1 MKLKKWELA
10 LIAALLFTFIL
21 GAGLRR
27 EQTDLSEKLIRLHVV
42 ANSDS
47 EADQALKLKVR
58 DGILKEVGR
67 LLEGVTDRGEA
78 VRLIEEN
85 LDTVTA
91 GARDVVLQNGYG
103 YEVTATIAVEAFP
116 TREYETFSL
125 PAGEYTSLR
134 VVIGEGGGHN
144 WWCVIFPPLCLSVRF
159 GREDIFE
166 QPDAR
171 GDPAYYGDGPEYVLK
186 FKALELIEKLRS
198 CSDFEGGIE

>member
-91 GARDVVLQNGYG
+91 GRGTRAPKRLRLRGNGDDCRRG
-103 YEVTATIAVEAFP
+103 VP
-116 TREYETFSL
+116 TRNTRHF
-125 PAGEYTSLR
+125 R
-134 VVIGEGGGHN
+134 
-144 WWCVIFPPLCLSVRF
+144 CR
-159 GREDIFE
+159 
-166 QPDAR
+166 
-171 GDPAYYGDGPEYVLK
+171 PESIRRC
-186 FKALELIEKLRS
+186 AS
-198 CSDFEGGIE
+198 

>member
-10 LIAALLFTFIL
+10 LIAALLFTLIL

-47 EADQALKLKVR
+47 EADQALKLEVR
-58 DGILKEVGR
+58 DAVMKEAGR

-78 VRLIEEN
+78 VRRIEEN
-85 LDTVTA
+85 LDAVTA
-91 GARDVVLQNGYG
+91 GARDVVLENGYD
-103 YEVTATIAVEAFP
+103 YEVTAQIAVEAFP

-134 VVIGEGGGHN
+134 VVIGGGGGHN
-144 WWCVIFPPLCLSVRF
+144 WWCVIFPPLCLSVASDA
-159 GREDIFE
+159 EDVFE
-166 QPDAR
+166 QLTPEEIR
-171 GDPAYYGDGPEYVLK
+171 LITEDGPEYVFK
-186 FKALELIEKLRS
+186 FKALELIEKLR
-198 CSDFEGGIE
+198 EWLGL

>member
-144 WWCVIFPPLCLSVRF
+144 WWCVIFPPLCLSVASDA
-159 GREDIFE
+159 EDIFE
-166 QPDAR
+166 QLTPEEIR
-171 GDPAYYGDGPEYVLK
+171 LITEDGPEYVLK
-186 FKALELIEKLRS
+186 FKALELIEKLK
-198 CSDFEGGIE
+198 ELLGL